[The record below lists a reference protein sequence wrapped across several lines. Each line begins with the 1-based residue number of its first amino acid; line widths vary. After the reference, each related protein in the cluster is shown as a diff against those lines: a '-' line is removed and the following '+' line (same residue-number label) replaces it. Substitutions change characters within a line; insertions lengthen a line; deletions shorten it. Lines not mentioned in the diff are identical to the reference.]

1 MKKFQILNEKDSV
14 TAIKEVTEEEK
25 TPKSDPEDSL
35 SVNEI
40 LDQGKSVKKNE
51 NIKPSELMYLKK
63 ETDTDM

>member
-1 MKKFQILNEKDSV
+1 MKKFQNLNEKDSV